1 MKKELSLFYSKSQEM
16 KCDDSLLEYMSHIRV
31 LSHQSVRTDSEI
43 SASDMKKT
51 DVLSVGAT
59 SKFNALCQLCGL

>member
-1 MKKELSLFYSKSQEM
+1 MKKELFLFYSKSQEM
-16 KCDDSLLEYMSHIRV
+16 KCDDFLLEYMSHIRI
-31 LSHQSVRTDSEI
+31 LYYLFVRTDSKI

-59 SKFNALCQLCGL
+59 SEFDAPYYLNIS